1 MVNGITQEW
10 LKIISH
16 MDMEEL
22 FGQINL
28 GSLMGNGKME
38 ENMDIVELLDKMVLV
53 IKWNL
58 MKENI

>member
-1 MVNGITQEW
+1 
-10 LKIISH
+10 
-16 MDMEEL
+16 MEEL

-28 GSLMGNGKME
+28 GLLMGNGKME

>member
-28 GSLMGNGKME
+28 GLLMGNGKME

>member
-10 LKIISH
+10 LKIICH

-28 GSLMGNGKME
+28 GLLMGNGKME

-58 MKENI
+58 VKENI